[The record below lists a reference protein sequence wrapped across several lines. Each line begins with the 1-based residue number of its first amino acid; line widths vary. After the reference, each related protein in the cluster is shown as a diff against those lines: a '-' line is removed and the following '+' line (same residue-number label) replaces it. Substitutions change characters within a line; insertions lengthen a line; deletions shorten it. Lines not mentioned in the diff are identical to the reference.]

1 MDLRAIT
8 ELSRVH
14 QFGVETVA
22 AAVGLGLA
30 EITHAG
36 TLGSIALVALVGIVI
51 GFGLAAWQRA
61 KRDSAN
67 DGS

>member
-8 ELSRVH
+8 ELSRIH
-14 QFGVETVA
+14 QFGVVIIA
-22 AAVGLGLA
+22 AVVGLGLA

-67 DGS
+67 DRS

>member
-1 MDLRAIT
+1 MDLRPIT
-8 ELSRVH
+8 ELSRIH
-14 QFGVETVA
+14 QLAVVIVA
-22 AAVGLGLA
+22 AVLGLGLS

-61 KRDSAN
+61 RQKSAN
-67 DGS
+67 HRS

>member
-8 ELSRVH
+8 ELSRIH
-14 QFGVETVA
+14 QFGVVIA
-22 AAVGLGLA
+22 AAVFGLGLA

-36 TLGSIALVALVGIVI
+36 TLGSIGLVALVGIVI

-61 KRDSAN
+61 KGDSAN
-67 DGS
+67 GRS

>member
-1 MDLRAIT
+1 MDLRPLT
-8 ELSRVH
+8 ELSRIH
-14 QFGVETVA
+14 QFGVVIVA
-22 AAVGLGLA
+22 TILGLGLA

-36 TLGSIALVALVGIVI
+36 ILGSIALVALVGIVI

-61 KRDSAN
+61 KQDSAG